1 MTATIDISTPES
13 VATHPVL
20 LRGISWAVYE
30 SMLRDLERSGQ
41 RIYLTYDRGIL
52 EIMPPSPFHE
62 RYKRL
67 IGRFIDTISLER
79 GIPIVGLGST
89 TFRREDLER
98 GVEPDECYYVQHEA
112 EMGARFE
119 LDLRK
124 DPPPDLA
131 VEMEY
136 TRHLLDRVSVYSALG
151 VPEIWKYDGERL
163 TGLQRGDEG
172 GYHPITK
179 SAAFP
184 FLNLADVERFLNAA
198 RNQTE
203 DVAVRAFRDWVR
215 QNYAAKP

>member
-1 MTATIDISTPES
+1 MTTTIDVPTSEKVT
-13 VATHPVL
+13 VHPIL

-41 RIYLTYDRGIL
+41 RIYLTYDRGVL

-67 IGRFIDTISLER
+67 IGRFIDTISLEL

-98 GVEPDECYYVQHEA
+98 GVEPDECYYVQNEPQ
-112 EMGARFE
+112 MGARFE

-131 VEMEY
+131 IEMEY
-136 TRHLLDRVSVYSALG
+136 TRHLVDRAGVYSALG

-163 TGLQRGDEG
+163 TGLRRGEDGE
-172 GYHPITK
+172 YHPIST

-184 FLNLADVERFLNAA
+184 FLKLTDMERFLNAA
-198 RNQTE
+198 RTQTE
-203 DVAVRAFRDWVR
+203 DAAVRAFRDWVR
-215 QNYAAKP
+215 KTLGPKP